1 MARGA
6 ELVEMEITDDKLIVS
21 FLLGELVE
29 NKQVGIEERMFK
41 DDGFYEQ
48 VLAIQEELADDYVQN
63 KLSTNQRLQFERHFL
78 RSPRRRERV
87 QFARAFSRALA
98 GENALTAAPA
108 SRSSWW
114 ESVFPFAR
122 PLSARATLAA
132 LAAVAVLLVA
142 GSWLYIDNR
151 ELANRMKQARQERDA
166 LIDQARVHDKDK
178 EQERQALEDKI
189 AALRSRGDEMEGE
202 IQRREREL
210 EALKQAGSSNK
221 IKASGAEIATF
232 ILLPGLTR
240 GTDEPEKVMIPA
252 TSPLIELQLRL
263 EKPEDYKGYVAEIRT
278 ARGTLIFSKSLPSAR
293 RTSFGQEV
301 SLNLPTKLLPV
312 GEYEVALT
320 GAAEGKLQTVG
331 YYYFIAVKR

>member
-1 MARGA
+1 
-6 ELVEMEITDDKLIVS
+6 MEITDDKLIVS
-21 FLLGELVE
+21 FLLGELLE

-63 KLSTNQRLQFERHFL
+63 KLSANQRLQFEKHFL
-78 RSPRRRERV
+78 QSPRRRERV
-87 QFARAFSRALA
+87 QFARALSRALA
-98 GENALTAAPA
+98 GQTTLAPAPA

-114 ESVFPFAR
+114 ESVFAFAR

-132 LAAVAVLLVA
+132 LTAAAVLIVA
-142 GSWLYIDNR
+142 GSWLYIENR
-151 ELANRMKQARQERDA
+151 ELANRMKQARQEREA
-166 LIDQARVHDKDK
+166 LMDQARVHDKDT
-178 EQERQALEDKI
+178 EQKRQALEAEI
-189 AALRSRGDEMEGE
+189 GALRAQGDEMKGE

-210 EALKQAGSSNK
+210 NALKQAGSSNK
-221 IKASGAEIATF
+221 VKALGAQIATF
-232 ILLPGLTR
+232 ILSPGLTR

-278 ARGTLIFSKSLPSAR
+278 ARGNLIFSKSLPSAR
-293 RTSFGQEV
+293 RASSGQAV
-301 SLNLPTKLLPV
+301 SLKLPTKLLPV
-312 GEYEVALT
+312 GEYETTLKGV
-320 GAAEGKLQTVG
+320 AEGKLHTVG